1 MECAHTCTNYQ
12 KSRKGSKWL
21 QEREHEFWLCRVGE
35 SFPLIGSVKS
45 APKLRWVRFGGKW
58 MMGCLHEKRR
68 RWVRE
73 GGGRMA
79 ERMVVYSYL
88 ISSWVREAGR

>member
-1 MECAHTCTNYQ
+1 MHILVRIVKKDGRDRSGCKKENT
-12 KSRKGSKWL
+12 SSGS
-21 QEREHEFWLCRVGE
+21 VE
-35 SFPLIGSVKS
+35 SEKAFHLIGSV
-45 APKLRWVRFGGKW
+45 KLRWVRFGGKW

-73 GGGRMA
+73 VGRMA